1 MSESRFLS
9 GKRLSLFAIFVSR
22 PAETGYRTVRLHRT
36 AVPFSDSE
44 QRHKASRLKISA
56 TGQKTKPSGH
66 MRFATARPYLKRDL
80 LAAFLFHSSYNN
92 ADRPPRTGKRPADRK
107 RARTEAAEQAP
118 CPIVSDKTGLPN
130 VNEDNPTGPRIP
142 YASRTEAIGHSVGNF
157 PSVSDGSANPFYDGT
172 MGPKTTFRQRGPR
185 PGYARQ
191 SEHARQEHRREPTRT
206 NRKPYRPTTRITYC
220 RAIRE
225 TPSYERSRATGGE
238 SRHRPVSATQT
249 ENRTENIPRSTR
261 RDKPKHGLPAESYGG
276 QARTRSAAAYPERT
290 ARHRTHGRDRMR
302 QDLSSKRRARS
313 LALTGK
319 GGSPRPSGSDREP
332 AAMLR
337 HSFRQ
342 YTDARL
348 SDSRTEAGRQRT
360 VSGQTARQQAMSL
373 RKGTGH
379 RRE

>member
-142 YASRTEAIGHSVGNF
+142 YATYGSYRPFGRKLSFCLGRVCKPVLRRNDGPQNGFSTTRTATRLRKTIGTRPTGTSPGTDSHEPQAIPTDNSNYVLPGN
-157 PSVSDGSANPFYDGT
+157 PRNAILRTLPRD
-172 MGPKTTFRQRGPR
+172 RQRI
-185 PGYARQ
+185 AA
-191 SEHARQEHRREPTRT
+191 S
-206 NRKPYRPTTRITYC
+206 
-220 RAIRE
+220 
-225 TPSYERSRATGGE
+225 TGL
-238 SRHRPVSATQT
+238 
-249 ENRTENIPRSTR
+249 
-261 RDKPKHGLPAESYGG
+261 RD
-276 QARTRSAAAYPERT
+276 T
-290 ARHRTHGRDRMR
+290 
-302 QDLSSKRRARS
+302 
-313 LALTGK
+313 
-319 GGSPRPSGSDREP
+319 DRE
-332 AAMLR
+332 
-337 HSFRQ
+337 
-342 YTDARL
+342 
-348 SDSRTEAGRQRT
+348 
-360 VSGQTARQQAMSL
+360 
-373 RKGTGH
+373 
-379 RRE
+379 